1 MKLRLFTFVFD
12 VIAEAVA
19 FPSVGIVV
27 AAVVTEA
34 VVEPL
39 FDILYSY
46 IDMYLDG
53 KWRPEP

>member
-1 MKLRLFTFVFD
+1 M
-12 VIAEAVA
+12 IAEVVA
-19 FPSVGIVV
+19 FPSVGIVA

-39 FDILYSY
+39 FDILDSY
-46 IDMYLDG
+46 IDMYLDW